1 MVKDIDEYMG
11 LGGYDASVCKK
22 KKLIMSRK
30 KKKKKI
36 ESKKRYV
43 AKNSKIDHEIH
54 TYKNDFIQ
62 CATRKTLSK

>member
-1 MVKDIDEYMG
+1 MLLFVR
-11 LGGYDASVCKK
+11 KK